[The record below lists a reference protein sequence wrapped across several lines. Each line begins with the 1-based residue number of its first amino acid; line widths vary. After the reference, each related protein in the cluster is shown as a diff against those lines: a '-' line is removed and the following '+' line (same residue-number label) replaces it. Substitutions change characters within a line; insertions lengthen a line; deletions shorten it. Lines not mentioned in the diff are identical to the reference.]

1 MEQAEDIADALD
13 SATAAATVRRAVKRP
28 SAAKADDALSKDAN
42 LSSFTEAVIDDGT
55 SDEATT
61 ELYRLELPARIM
73 AWCMVRFTLPDGR
86 LARLILPD
94 PVPEQPFMNVRVPK
108 GPHRPAA
115 SIAARLHPDNIL
127 KGEVVHEA
135 MEGGVETEAHIAAM
149 AAKASPSEI
158 KAVPIAPE
166 GDADDQPG
174 PPHDRGSWQ
183 RGSCRAGERGIE

>member
-1 MEQAEDIADALD
+1 MEQAQDIADALD
-13 SATAAATVRRAVKRP
+13 SATAAATVRGAVKRP
-28 SAAKADDALSKDAN
+28 SAAKSDDALSKDAN

-73 AWCMVRFTLPDGR
+73 AGCMVRFTLPDGR

-115 SIAARLHPDNIL
+115 STAARLHPDNIL
-127 KGEVVHEA
+127 KVVLHEA

-149 AAKASPSEI
+149 AAKASRIEI
-158 KAVPIAPE
+158 KAVPKPRRALPPLSPDLLATAAVGSAALAAQERE
-166 GDADDQPG
+166 GESD
-174 PPHDRGSWQ
+174 
-183 RGSCRAGERGIE
+183 